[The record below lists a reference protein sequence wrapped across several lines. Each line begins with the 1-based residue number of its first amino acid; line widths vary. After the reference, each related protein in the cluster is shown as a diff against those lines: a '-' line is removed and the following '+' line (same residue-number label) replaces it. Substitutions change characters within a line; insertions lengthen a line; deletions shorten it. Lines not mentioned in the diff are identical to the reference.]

1 MDGKLHANP
10 PLLIQFTVSEH
21 LKKHTPEIEM
31 EINTHEIKNI
41 KIAEL
46 SSEQILINNID
57 DGLNL
62 LGNVYYQ
69 GFDKVVIHQKNITP
83 DFFELKNRMAGEIL
97 QKFSTYRV
105 QLAIVGDFS
114 TFNSKSLKDFIYESN
129 KGNQISF
136 VSSTNEAF
144 TKLSGK

>member
-1 MDGKLHANP
+1 
-10 PLLIQFTVSEH
+10 
-21 LKKHTPEIEM
+21 M
-31 EINTHEIKNI
+31 ETKTHEINNI

-46 SSEQILINNID
+46 SSDQILINNID
-57 DGLNL
+57 DGVNL

-129 KGNQISF
+129 KGNLISF
-136 VSSTNEAF
+136 VSSTTEAL
-144 TKLSGK
+144 TKLTGK